1 VIGND
6 IVDLALSIK
15 ESNWQRKGFLDK
27 IFTLQEQSQIHS
39 SENQNS
45 MVWSLWSKK
54 EAAYKIYNRES
65 GIRKF
70 NPIKFEC
77 LVSENGKVVFENH
90 VYFTRTEITED
101 YIYSEAVEII
111 GDFERIKNITRPEK
125 IQKKNGIPSY
135 FDAFDS
141 SIRPL
146 SITHHGRFERIITIT
161 SFPNEILILKK
172 LKL

>member
-1 VIGND
+1 MIGND
-6 IVDLALSIK
+6 IVDLALSKK

-45 MVWSLWSKK
+45 MVWSLWSRK
-54 EAAYKIYNRES
+54 EASYKIYNRES
-65 GIRKF
+65 GIRKY
-70 NPIKFEC
+70 NPIQFEC
-77 LVSENGKVVFENH
+77 LASENGKVVFENQ

-101 YIYSEAVEII
+101 YIYSEAVENLY
-111 GDFERIKNITRPEK
+111 DFERIKNIARPEK
-125 IQKKNGIPSY
+125 IEKKNGLPSY
-135 FDAFDS
+135 FDAFHS
-141 SIRPL
+141 SIRPI

-161 SFPNEILILKK
+161 SIPNETLILKK